1 MWRIDWSL
9 RKGVIKNIY
18 FPLFLFFPFLEEHK
32 IEKREEGR
40 KNEKRTCLIEKSID
54 EYKIEMDEI

>member
-40 KNEKRTCLIEKSID
+40 KNEKGGQASHKND
-54 EYKIEMDEI
+54 NMDF